1 MHAIGRDDPQSLSR
15 PCPAAGPSQQAHK
28 TAQVTVRHR
37 SVRGHEGFASLVV
50 NVHPFPVIVAHVY
63 CSKLDLTTM
72 RLVARRLPL
81 PAPDDHVKH
90 DNCSDSSDDSNGR
103 NVHGVSSTIYG
114 ILSKPT
120 CFAQPC
126 FTSGSRSPY

>member
-15 PCPAAGPSQQAHK
+15 PCPAAGPSQQTHK

-37 SVRGHEGFASLVV
+37 SVRGHKRFTSLVV

-63 CSKLDLTTM
+63 CSKLNLTAM
-72 RLVARRLPL
+72 RLIARRLPF
-81 PAPDDHVKH
+81 PAPDDNVQH
-90 DNCSDSSDDSNGR
+90 DNGSDTGDDSNGC
-103 NVHGVSSTIYG
+103 NVHGVSSTLYR

-120 CFAQPC
+120 CLARAC
-126 FTSGSRSPY
+126 FT